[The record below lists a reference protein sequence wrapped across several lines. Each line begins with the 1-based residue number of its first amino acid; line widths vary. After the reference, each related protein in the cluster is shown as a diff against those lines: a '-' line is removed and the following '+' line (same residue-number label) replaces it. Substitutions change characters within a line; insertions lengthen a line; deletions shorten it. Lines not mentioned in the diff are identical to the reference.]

1 MAIAVVATLKVASG
15 KEQEFEGVFRE
26 LSAQVRAN
34 EPGNKLYQLCRSK
47 ADPSVYSVMEIY
59 ADDAALAAH
68 GASEHFKAA
77 GPKLGPCLGGRPEI
91 QYFETV

>member
-1 MAIAVVATLKVASG
+1 MAIAVVATLKVAQG
-15 KEQEFEGVFRE
+15 KEAEFEGVFRE

-47 ADPSVYSVMEIY
+47 ADSSVYVVMEMY
-59 ADDAALAAH
+59 ADDAALKAH
-68 GASEHFKAA
+68 GASEHFKAS
-77 GPKLGPCLGGRPEI
+77 GPKLGPCLAGRPEI